1 MNAERLRA
9 IEELA
14 AHQAKTIEELSDE
27 VARQS
32 ETIRL
37 LQRRLDALVERF
49 LAMEES
55 ASGPAE
61 ARKPPHW

>member
-1 MNAERLRA
+1 MSADRLRA

-49 LAMEES
+49 LVMEES
-55 ASGPAE
+55 ASSPAE